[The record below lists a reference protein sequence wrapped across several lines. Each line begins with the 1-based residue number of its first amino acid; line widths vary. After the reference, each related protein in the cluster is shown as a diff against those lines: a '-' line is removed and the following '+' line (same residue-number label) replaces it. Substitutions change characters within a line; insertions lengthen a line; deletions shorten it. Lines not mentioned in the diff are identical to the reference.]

1 MSTSVVAPRCS
12 SLLRLCIRLYLS
24 SRERCY
30 VNYLKGAK
38 AVFKVW
44 YLDVP
49 FKVSDLERISQ
60 VFPSI
65 CMCGNRISNI
75 GSTIVYHC
83 DICNLYHWNLDYE
96 LNELVSITQVPLPI
110 LTALFSQELEY
121 GYQTQA
127 AQLFLPLS
135 ST

>member
-1 MSTSVVAPRCS
+1 MSASIQELKSS

-38 AVFKVW
+38 AIFRHWYTEQIFKTN
-44 YLDVP
+44 
-49 FKVSDLERISQ
+49 DLETISDI
-60 VFPSI
+60 FPSV
-65 CMCGNRISNI
+65 CLCGNRIS
-75 GSTIVYHC
+75 GSGSCISSRC
-83 DICNLYHWNLDYE
+83 DSCNTDHWSLDYE
-96 LNELVSITQVPLPI
+96 LSELVSITQVPLPK
-110 LTALFSQELEY
+110 LKHLFALELEY

-127 AQLFLPLS
+127 TQLFLPFS